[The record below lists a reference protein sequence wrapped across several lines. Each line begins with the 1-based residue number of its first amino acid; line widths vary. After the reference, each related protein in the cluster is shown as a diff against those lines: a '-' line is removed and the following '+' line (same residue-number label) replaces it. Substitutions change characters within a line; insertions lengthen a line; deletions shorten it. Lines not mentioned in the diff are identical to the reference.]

1 MTDIYLHIDARI
13 YISMLP
19 CSSAATASIG
29 CVTLHRWCVASAGP
43 QLFTEPPAN
52 VTIPGQEGNMSVYAP
67 QLAAITA
74 KLKIYAARTGAK
86 LLFAITS
93 PMMANARADQ
103 VGVHLSRI

>member
-1 MTDIYLHIDARI
+1 
-13 YISMLP
+13 
-19 CSSAATASIG
+19 
-29 CVTLHRWCVASAGP
+29 
-43 QLFTEPPAN
+43 
-52 VTIPGQEGNMSVYAP
+52 MSVYAP

-103 VGVHLSRI
+103 VCTSAEFEAFRTRKFGMD

>member
-1 MTDIYLHIDARI
+1 
-13 YISMLP
+13 
-19 CSSAATASIG
+19 
-29 CVTLHRWCVASAGP
+29 
-43 QLFTEPPAN
+43 
-52 VTIPGQEGNMSVYAP
+52 MSVYAP